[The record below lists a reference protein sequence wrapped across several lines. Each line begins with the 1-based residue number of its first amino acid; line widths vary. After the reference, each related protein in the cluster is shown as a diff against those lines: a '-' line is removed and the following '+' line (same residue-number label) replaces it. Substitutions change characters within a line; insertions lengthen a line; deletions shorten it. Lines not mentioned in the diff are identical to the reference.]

1 MLLYT
6 FVILI
11 INLIHALLVPFSF
24 TSSFIYNVFEDIGFI
39 SLVKVWTLFVQPT
52 TILFFMSTFIFWTS
66 VFVIRP
72 IINIIR
78 NKG

>member
-6 FVILI
+6 FVILV
-11 INLIHALLVPFSF
+11 INLIHTILVPFSF
-24 TSSFIYNVFEDIGFI
+24 TSSFVFNVFDDIGFI
-39 SLVKVWTLFVQPT
+39 SLVKVWTLFVQPS
-52 TILFFMSTFIFWTS
+52 TIFFFMSTFIFWTS
-66 VFVIRP
+66 IFIFRP